1 LRASE
6 SRTLAASIINS
17 KTLSS
22 LQNPVYR
29 LYFFGM
35 LGQFA
40 SMNMQMVTG
49 SLLIFRLTESPTLL
63 GTMSLAYAV
72 PMILISIF
80 GGAIADRVQKKR
92 VVVLSLVA
100 SGAISLFIALSLATG
115 NLSKEHLGSWWILVL
130 TSFLQGSVMGIMLP
144 ARQAIIPEIV
154 TRDQAMNAVA
164 LNMLGMNVL
173 SLAAPGIA
181 GFLIDA
187 FDFKAV
193 YFTMTALNLY
203 SAVTVAFIH
212 HTSRVSQQQSNII
225 EDIKKGFRYIGQ
237 DRTILLVLLFTLMV
251 VVLSMPYQQLLP
263 IYVDNILKVGA
274 KGMGALMTVS
284 GVGALVGSLFIANL
298 ANKKRGLLLL
308 ASGLLSGAALIFF
321 AFSHIWGLSLGLM
334 VFLGLGQSLRGTVGS
349 ALLQSYTEPEFMGRV
364 MSILMMQWG
373 VMSLC
378 TFGAGLLAERVP
390 VQWVL
395 GGLSVALLVLTT
407 LSIIFSARLRKLD

>member
-6 SRTLAASIINS
+6 SRTLVASIINS

-49 SLLIFRLTESPTLL
+49 SLLIYRLTESPALL

-92 VVVLSLVA
+92 VVVLSLIA

-115 NLSKEHLGSWWILVL
+115 NLSKDHVGSWWILVL

-154 TRDQAMNAVA
+154 SRDQAMNAVA

-173 SLAAPGIA
+173 SLGAPGIA

-203 SAVTVAFIH
+203 AAVTVAFIH
-212 HTSRVSQQQSNII
+212 HTSRVSPQKTNII
-225 EDIKKGFRYIGQ
+225 EDIKKGFRYIAQ
-237 DRTILLVLLFTLMV
+237 DRIILLVLLFTLMV

-284 GVGALVGSLFIANL
+284 GVGALLGSLFIASL

-308 ASGLLSGAALIFF
+308 GSGLLSGAALIFF

-334 VFLGLGQSLRGTVGS
+334 FFLGLGQSLRGTIGS

-378 TFGAGLLAERVP
+378 TFGAGLLAEIVP

-395 GGLSVALLVLTT
+395 GGLSVALLVLTA

>member
-17 KTLSS
+17 RTLSS

-49 SLLIFRLTESPTLL
+49 SLLIFRLTESPALL

-100 SGAISLFIALSLATG
+100 SAAISLFIGLSLATG

-154 TRDQAMNAVA
+154 SRDQAMNAVA

-173 SLAAPGIA
+173 SLGAPGIA

-203 SAVTVAFIH
+203 AAVTVAFIH

-263 IYVDNILKVGA
+263 IYVDTILKVGA

-308 ASGLLSGAALIFF
+308 GSGLLSGAALIFF

-378 TFGAGLLAERVP
+378 TFGAGLLAEIVP

-395 GGLSVALLVLTT
+395 GGLSVALLILTA